1 MDSLELQSKKKESV
15 VELLERLDGGLV
27 PDDELKELVKIQLE
41 KRLQWGYKPTYEEQ
55 VDFHLE
61 FINSLKKLDISGDME
76 MINDESYDIPISF
89 LNLMFGKTLKQ
100 SACYFDHE
108 VMTLDEAE
116 IAMHDLYCERAQIK
130 DGQSILDVGC
140 GHGSLMFHIAQK
152 FKNCIVTGITNSI
165 TQKNFIEEQC
175 RNLKLLNVKVILAD
189 VRKYEMEAKFDRVII
204 IGTIEHMKNIQLF
217 LKKISMSMKEEGLLF
232 VDHLCH
238 KVFPYHIEALDC
250 DDWHSE
256 YHFPKGSVTLL
267 AASSLL
273 YIQDNVSVV
282 SHWILNG
289 KHMARSLD
297 EWQKNLLSNHDAA
310 KDLLIFA
317 LGNKTAAEKCM
328 NHYQTFHVA
337 MSEQFSYKNG
347 EEWMSSHILFCKKNV

>member
-89 LNLMFGKTLKQ
+89 LNLVFGKTLKQ

-140 GHGSLMFHIAQK
+140 GQGSLMFHIAQK

-165 TQKNFIEEQC
+165 TQKIFIEEQC

-204 IGTIEHMKNIQLF
+204 IATIEHMKNIQLF
-217 LKKISMSMKEEGLLF
+217 LKKISMWMKEEGLLF
-232 VDHLCH
+232 VDHFCH
-238 KVFPYHIEALDC
+238 KVFPYHFE
-250 DDWHSE
+250 HQVFS
-256 YHFPKGSVTLL
+256 
-267 AASSLL
+267 
-273 YIQDNVSVV
+273 
-282 SHWILNG
+282 
-289 KHMARSLD
+289 
-297 EWQKNLLSNHDAA
+297 
-310 KDLLIFA
+310 IFR
-317 LGNKTAAEKCM
+317 
-328 NHYQTFHVA
+328 
-337 MSEQFSYKNG
+337 
-347 EEWMSSHILFCKKNV
+347 

>member
-89 LNLMFGKTLKQ
+89 LNLVFGKTLKQ

-140 GHGSLMFHIAQK
+140 GQGSLMFHIAQK

-204 IGTIEHMKNIQLF
+204 IATIEHMKNIQLF
-217 LKKISMSMKEEGLLF
+217 LKKISMWMKEEGLLF
-232 VDHLCH
+232 VDHFCH
-238 KVFPYHIEALDC
+238 KVFPYHFE
-250 DDWHSE
+250 
-256 YHFPKGSVTLL
+256 
-267 AASSLL
+267 
-273 YIQDNVSVV
+273 DNVSVV

-328 NHYQTFHVA
+328 NYYQTFNVA
-337 MSEQFSYKNG
+337 TSEQFSYNNG
-347 EEWMSSHILFCKKNV
+347 EEWMISHILFCKKNV